1 MTNDNDNMQAE
12 LDARIMKIEYLE
24 KKLEEKYHLES
35 LVTQLK
41 EDYEELRKDKHELLT
56 QSEQRILVKSDEL
69 KKSMEDRDEVL
80 RHNMRL
86 EKILEEKT
94 LGVEESRADVM
105 EQNEIIRELGEE
117 LKRKDVQL
125 QEKSARIEYYSQE
138 INNMNHKIME
148 FGELME
154 RLMAENQRMKIK
166 IEESERKE
174 SYFKRQMNEFSKIRR
189 DMKDKKYGELEKL
202 AHTLD
207 HFGYQNY

>member
-80 RHNMRL
+80 L
-86 EKILEEKT
+86 T
-94 LGVEESRADVM
+94 
-105 EQNEIIRELGEE
+105 
-117 LKRKDVQL
+117 
-125 QEKSARIEYYSQE
+125 
-138 INNMNHKIME
+138 
-148 FGELME
+148 
-154 RLMAENQRMKIK
+154 
-166 IEESERKE
+166 
-174 SYFKRQMNEFSKIRR
+174 
-189 DMKDKKYGELEKL
+189 
-202 AHTLD
+202 
-207 HFGYQNY
+207 